1 MLNYFSHATAA
12 ERYAAAR
19 PYFHPKAVQ
28 LLLEVTGKTRFSSAL
43 DVATG
48 TGMGARAL
56 LEVCDAVTGCD
67 LSPEMLAHARATVP
81 GASFLEAPAEVLPLP
96 DSSVALV
103 TTFMAFHWF
112 DQMRFL
118 RQVRRVL
125 EPGGYL
131 MICHHK
137 SLATLRDQPAFRT
150 WADGFYT
157 DYPAPP
163 RNPSELE
170 PGDVE
175 RFGFTL
181 VEHKSFEDE
190 FWMTASEM
198 ARYISTQSNIIAK
211 VEQGAER
218 LEDICET
225 IERGAHVFLGGA
237 SGAFLFSGAVWV
249 LRPPE

>member
-1 MLNYFSHATAA
+1 MNYFSHATAA
-12 ERYAAAR
+12 ERYATAR
-19 PYFHPKAVQ
+19 PYFHPKAVSI
-28 LLLEVTGKTRFSSAL
+28 LLEVTKKTRFSSAL

-56 LEVCDAVTGCD
+56 LEVCDTVMGCD
-67 LSPEMLAHARATVP
+67 LSAEMLTHARATVP
-81 GASFLEAPAEVLPLP
+81 AASFLEAPAEALPLP

-112 DQMRFL
+112 DQARFL
-118 RQVRRVL
+118 RQAQRVL

-137 SLATLRDQPAFRT
+137 SLATLRDQPAFTT
-150 WADGFYT
+150 WADGFYAN
-157 DYPAPP
+157 YPAPP
-163 RNPSELE
+163 RNPSRLE

-181 VEHKSFEDE
+181 VEHASFEDE
-190 FWMTASEM
+190 FWMNASEI
-198 ARYISTQSNIIAK
+198 AQYISTQSNIIAK

-218 LEDICET
+218 LEDILET
-225 IERGAHVFLGGA
+225 IERGAKSFLGEA
-237 SGAFLFSGAVWV
+237 RGAFLFSGAVWV
-249 LRPPE
+249 LRPGE